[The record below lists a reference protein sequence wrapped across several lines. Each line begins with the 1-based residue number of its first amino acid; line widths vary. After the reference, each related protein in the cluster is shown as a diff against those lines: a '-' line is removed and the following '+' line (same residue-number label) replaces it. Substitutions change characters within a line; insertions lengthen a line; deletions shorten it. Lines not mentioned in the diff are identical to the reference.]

1 MEMYNYTEVEKT
13 LKSVAGALLQFID
26 EGIDDYYAGIL
37 DDLVIDLLKARAAM
51 TVLENKENA

>member
-1 MEMYNYTEVEKT
+1 MHNYIEVEKT
-13 LKSVAGALLQFID
+13 LRSVAEALLQFVD
-26 EGIDDYYAGIL
+26 DGIDGYYAGIL